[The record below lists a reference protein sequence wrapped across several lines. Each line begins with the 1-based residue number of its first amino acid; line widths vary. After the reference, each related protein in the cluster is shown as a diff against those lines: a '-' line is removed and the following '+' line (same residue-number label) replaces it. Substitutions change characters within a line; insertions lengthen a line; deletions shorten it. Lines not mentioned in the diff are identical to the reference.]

1 MQLGKRPIVLT
12 VGNPTSP
19 AGPGHSISRHEK
31 PEHLRKALY
40 IPEAD

>member
-1 MQLGKRPIVLT
+1 MQLHKRPIVLT

-31 PEHLRKALY
+31 LEYLREALY
-40 IPEAD
+40 IPETD